1 MCYKNEYQKRAHGE
15 VEQIFRE
22 LLPEA
27 GLHVREEQIRL
38 CHEMLDALM
47 KNEIT
52 LCDAGVGIGKTYAY
66 LTACI
71 LMRKYS
77 VLHSGYSGCDRR
89 SVVVSTS
96 SIALQKAIIE
106 EYVPFLSDVR
116 RSALAILY
124 YLEYIHEKK
133 KELTDVYQMPYVEQT
148 NHFVEFL
155 YWLKAGKHTRDKNHR
170 SPNNGTCN
178 AYLRDVFRFYLFI
191 EEEYQQFGELK
202 VLSYNYFV
210 AVDAVGV
217 KKSIRSKSF
226 KGYLKEEEHK
236 ARAAKKDEIVEILKA
251 CTNIRDRLLMLLLAE
266 TGYRI
271 GEILGIDYS
280 KDIDYQNH
288 IIRVYFREDNEN
300 GARAKNAEYRSAK
313 ISKDTFGFLNLYI
326 AEYRKLLQHQTSLFV
341 NISGDNIG
349 KPMNVEAVYSMLKRM
364 DKKNTFC
371 SIPLRSCNRKECGN
385 GTVSEQ
391 HGLEF

>member
-1 MCYKNEYQKRAHGE
+1 M
-15 VEQIFRE
+15 
-22 LLPEA
+22 
-27 GLHVREEQIRL
+27 
-38 CHEMLDALM
+38 
-47 KNEIT
+47 
-52 LCDAGVGIGKTYAY
+52 
-66 LTACI
+66 
-71 LMRKYS
+71 
-77 VLHSGYSGCDRR
+77 
-89 SVVVSTS
+89 
-96 SIALQKAIIE
+96 
-106 EYVPFLSDVR
+106 
-116 RSALAILY
+116 
-124 YLEYIHEKK
+124 
-133 KELTDVYQMPYVEQT
+133 
-148 NHFVEFL
+148 
-155 YWLKAGKHTRDKNHR
+155 
-170 SPNNGTCN
+170 
-178 AYLRDVFRFYLFI
+178 
-191 EEEYQQFGELK
+191 
-202 VLSYNYFV
+202 

-364 DKKNTFC
+364 DKKTG
-371 SIPLRSCNRKECGN
+371 IKITPHMLRHYFGNERRKAGW
-385 GTVSEQ
+385 S
-391 HGLEF
+391 LELIQLAYGHRHIQTTINYLDIVDDELLDASQEFYEKHSSLYGIEELL

>member
-1 MCYKNEYQKRAHGE
+1 MRRYELEKEREGSTVYFFIRD
-15 VEQIFRE
+15 VETLDIV
-22 LLPEA
+22 LLPTKY
-27 GLHVREEQIRL
+27 LMHKIRSK
-38 CHEMLDALM
+38 CSP
-47 KNEIT
+47 NT
-52 LCDAGVGIGKTYAY
+52 
-66 LTACI
+66 
-71 LMRKYS
+71 
-77 VLHSGYSGCDRR
+77 
-89 SVVVSTS
+89 
-96 SIALQKAIIE
+96 
-106 EYVPFLSDVR
+106 VR

-178 AYLRDVFRFYLFI
+178 AYLRDVFRFYLF
-191 EEEYQQFGELK
+191 
-202 VLSYNYFV
+202 
-210 AVDAVGV
+210 
-217 KKSIRSKSF
+217 IRSKSF

-364 DKKNTFC
+364 DKKTG
-371 SIPLRSCNRKECGN
+371 IKITPHMLRHFFGNERRKAGW
-385 GTVSEQ
+385 S
-391 HGLEF
+391 LELIQLAYGHRHIQTTINYLDIVDDELLDASQEFYEKHSSLYGIEELL